1 MAASF
6 LPNKDAA
13 LLAWAQ
19 NFSTLI
25 TLAPITYGLT
35 AGQATSFAALLT
47 SYSTALTACNPGVRN
62 KAAVLTKNTARTS
75 LKTNARLLARIV
87 EGQATV
93 TNAQKATLGL
103 NVRATPTPIPP
114 PALAPQIDVISVVAR
129 TVKIR
134 LHNTET
140 APRRGKPA
148 GVKGAAVFSYV
159 GATPPADLSGYKFEG
174 NTTVT
179 VVDIVFPDTV
189 AAGAT
194 VWIIAMWFNE
204 RTQNGPAATPV
215 NATIQYGLSMA
226 G

>member
-1 MAASF
+1 MARSF
-6 LPNKDAA
+6 LPNSDAG
-13 LLAWAQ
+13 LLAWGT

-25 TLAPITYGLT
+25 SLTPVTYGLS
-35 AGQATSFAALLT
+35 AGQASAFATLLA
-47 SYSTALTACNPGVRN
+47 SYSAALTACNPGVRN
-62 KAAVLTKNTARTS
+62 KAAVLTKNTARAF
-75 LKTNARLLARIV
+75 LKTNARLLAKIV

-103 NVRATPTPIPP
+103 NVRATPSPIPP
-114 PALAPQIDVISVVAR
+114 PAFAPQIDVISVIGRA
-129 TVKIR
+129 VKIR

-140 APRRGKPA
+140 EPKRGKPVN
-148 GVKGAAVFSYV
+148 VKGAAVLSYV
-159 GATPPADLSGYKFEG
+159 GATPPADLSAYKFEG

-179 VVDIVFPDTV
+179 VIDLVFPDSV

-194 VWIIAMWFNE
+194 VWFIAMWFNE
-204 RTQNGPAATPV
+204 RAQNGPAATPV

>member
-1 MAASF
+1 MSNGF
-6 LPNKDAA
+6 LPDKDAA
-13 LLAWAQ
+13 LLAWGT

-25 TLAPITYGLT
+25 TATPTTYGLV

-62 KAAVLTKNTARTS
+62 KAAVLTKNTARAA
-75 LKTNARLLARIV
+75 LKTSARLLARIV

-114 PALAPQIDVISVVAR
+114 PAFAPQIDIVSVVGR

-134 LHNTET
+134 MHNTET
-140 APRRGKPA
+140 SPKRGKPA
-148 GVKGAAVFSYV
+148 GVKGAAVFSFV
-159 GATPPADLSGYKFEG
+159 GATPPAELSGYKFEG

-179 VVDIVFPDTV
+179 VVDIVFPDSV

-204 RTQNGPAATPV
+204 RAQNGPAATPV
-215 NATIQYGLSMA
+215 NAVIQYGLSMA